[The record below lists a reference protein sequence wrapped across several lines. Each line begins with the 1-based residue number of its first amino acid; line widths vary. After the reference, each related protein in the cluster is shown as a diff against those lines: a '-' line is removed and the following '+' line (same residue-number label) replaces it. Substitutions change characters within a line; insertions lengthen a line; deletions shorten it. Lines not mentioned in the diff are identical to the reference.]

1 MADVPVATAAPGE
14 GIGGFLDSGSGRAT
28 QSEQQ
33 TVGTLLASIATAG
46 ASFGIQFLVF
56 YILRWRLTRIYR
68 PKTYLVP
75 ERQRIPAPPSG
86 PWQWIKPL
94 FTMPN
99 STIINKCGLDAY
111 YFLRYLRMLL
121 KIFIPMA
128 IVILPILLPINRYSG
143 SQDDRAEGTN
153 ELGFPNVSPPNSIRL
168 WAHLVLAVM
177 VICWVCYV
185 VYDELRGYIRIRQAY
200 LTSPQHRIR
209 ASATTVL
216 VSGIPRKWLTLE
228 ALSGLYDVFPGGIR
242 NIWIN
247 RDFDEL
253 LEKVQLRDKTARQ
266 LEDAETVLIKMCVKK
281 HRQEEAKKAKEEGR
295 ALSRKQKKAKREH
308 DNQQAENMAQGKGKS
323 SGDPHQTPHNV
334 HEAADDYE
342 HGGHESD
349 SSDSTSVDQPA
360 LDLKNPLKLVGHG
373 LGALTHGIASIGQ
386 KSKNLVGEVVDD
398 VNHGVKTVNNVV
410 DSANTG
416 GGFVADDSAY
426 EQPSKSRSRR
436 DDFAPPAT
444 VATQPGVRVVQDSG
458 RGNHSHN
465 QNQSHHR
472 QNTSVDATPPSATS
486 TAVPSSGARISNAEP
501 HSFERL
507 RPMEQ
512 QAEHRQSGVKGVK
525 SKVKAYKNRSALPFP
540 SPNPQAIEA
549 PEYPLE
555 DLGAGQQNGHKHEN
569 RVAKSKWAEAWSRT
583 QFWKKKST
591 EDEPAVE
598 YPKAFVDEYAEDQ
611 DGEPE
616 WKKYIEAKDRQTM
629 RLPVVPWMFS
639 LPLVGEKVDRIYH
652 LRKELA
658 RLNAEIEADQSDEG
672 IERTPLMNSA
682 FIQFNHQ
689 IAAHMACQS
698 VSHHIPQHM
707 APRLI
712 EISPNDVIWSNMS
725 IKWWERYIRTGIVV
739 AACTGL
745 IILFAIPVGFTG
757 LLSQVNALAETYP
770 WLAWLAD
777 LPTVVISIIQ
787 GILPPVL
794 LAALLAIVP
803 IIFRF
808 LVQMMGVATT
818 NDKELGVQKF
828 YFTFLFFQVFLVVT
842 LSAGLTRTLTDLA
855 SDTIGVLRK
864 IATDLPKSSNY
875 FYSYMAVQALG
886 QSAGALLQVGTLI
899 FWFILGPIL
908 DSTARQKWAR
918 QTNIQSI
925 QWGSY
930 FPFFTLIA
938 TIGIIFSI
946 ISPLI
951 LIFNLVTFSLFLLVQ
966 RYNVLY
972 VYLFRSDTGGLLFP
986 NAVNQLYTGLY
997 VMEFSL
1003 AGLFLIARDSNGGS
1017 AAIPQGVIMIVMIAF
1032 TALFQVLLNSAFA
1045 PLLRYLPI
1053 TLEDEAVIRD
1063 EEFARAQAAR
1073 FRGLTQEEPDER
1085 DGDDIEDRLEKRER
1099 QEEEAERFAE
1109 EQEREQIREKRASRG
1124 DSRSTSRHLRNGS
1137 HNRHSSVQTK
1147 PTGHSSWKDRA
1158 TTAAHT
1164 PTDALRRFKQPRG
1177 RHTTPTAPATAAK
1190 ETTNGFSVAPATA
1203 REERHQRDVEAQQV
1217 AGDVLF
1223 SGFSDEL
1230 EDLTPEERDSLVRY
1244 AFQHQALRARRPV
1257 VWIPRDPL
1265 GVSDDEIARSKLMS
1279 TVGRGDGE
1287 GEKEGEGETTTY
1299 IWMSNDGTGL
1309 DAKNRVVFRK
1319 SPPDFASV
1327 DLIQL

>member
-1 MADVPVATAAPGE
+1 MADVPAATAAPGE

-33 TVGTLLASIATAG
+33 TVGTLLASIATAA

-128 IVILPILLPINRYSG
+128 IIILPILLPINRYSG

-295 ALSRKQKKAKREH
+295 ALSRKQKKAKREQ

-426 EQPSKSRSRR
+426 EQPSRNKYRQEN
-436 DDFAPPAT
+436 FAPPGR
-444 VATQPGVRVVQDSG
+444 VATQPGVRVVQDK
-458 RGNHSHN
+458 
-465 QNQSHHR
+465 
-472 QNTSVDATPPSATS
+472 
-486 TAVPSSGARISNAEP
+486 
-501 HSFERL
+501 
-507 RPMEQ
+507 Q
-512 QAEHRQSGVKGVK
+512 QAEQRPTGAKGMK

-555 DLGAGQQNGHKHEN
+555 DLGAGQQNGHKHED

-591 EDEPAVE
+591 EEEPAVE

-639 LPLVGEKVDRIYH
+639 LPLIGEKVDRIYH

-725 IKWWERYIRTGIVV
+725 IKWWERYIRTGLVV

-757 LLSQVNALAETYP
+757 LLSQVNALAATYP

-1017 AAIPQGVIMIVMIAF
+1017 AAIPQGIIMIVMIAF

-1085 DGDDIEDRLEKRER
+1085 DGDDIEDQLAKRER
-1099 QEEEAERFAE
+1099 QEEEADRFAE

-1137 HNRHSSVQTK
+1137 HNRHSSMQTK

-1158 TTAAHT
+1158 TTAART
-1164 PTDALRRFKQPRG
+1164 PTDALRRFTQPRG
-1177 RHTTPTAPATAAK
+1177 RNTAPTAPATAAK
-1190 ETTNGFSVAPATA
+1190 ETTNGFSVAPASA
-1203 REERHQRDVEAQQV
+1203 REQRHQRDVEAQQV

-1279 TVGRGDGE
+1279 T
-1287 GEKEGEGETTTY
+1287 TTTY